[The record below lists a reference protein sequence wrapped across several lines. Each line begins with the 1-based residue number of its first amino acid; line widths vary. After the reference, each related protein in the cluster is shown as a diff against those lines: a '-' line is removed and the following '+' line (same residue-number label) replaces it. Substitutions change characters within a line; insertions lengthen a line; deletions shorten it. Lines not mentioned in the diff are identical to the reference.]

1 MHTMN
6 EIPLW
11 NWRSRLV
18 SDLTGVVLE
27 IGVGTGANLPH
38 YRKATQV
45 VAIEP
50 NPPRAQQA
58 HRVAKRCKIPIAV
71 HLAIAEALPFASGSF
86 DHVVSSLVFC
96 SVHDPRQALHELR
109 RVLRPGGV
117 LHMVEHVRPQTPLL
131 ANVAG
136 AITPY
141 WRRLA
146 QNCHLDRA
154 TLETLHAEG
163 WNANVLARYGVFVRV
178 EARPR

>member
-1 MHTMN
+1 MN
-6 EIPLW
+6 GVSIW

-27 IGVGTGANLPH
+27 IGAGAGANLLH
-38 YRKATQV
+38 YRKATYIF
-45 VAIEP
+45 AIEP
-50 NPPRAQQA
+50 DPRRARRAQIIA
-58 HRVAKRCKIPIAV
+58 MRSKIPAAV
-71 HLAIAEALPFASGSF
+71 HIAIAEALPFASESI
-86 DHVVSSLVFC
+86 DHAVSSLVFC
-96 SVHDPRQALHELR
+96 SVDDPRQALHEIR

-131 ANVAG
+131 ADVASTL
-136 AITPY
+136 TPY
-141 WRRLA
+141 WRRIA

-163 WNANVLARYGVFVRV
+163 WSAKVLARYGVFVRI